1 METKADTPVTKDG
14 MTKALGVVTSKIDD
28 LIALA
33 PPEVASECT
42 TFPSSSHRLLVFYC
56 SFTARMEYWA
66 PQLTF
71 ASNLFTFLSIQ
82 SNCMLSRSGTRT

>member
-28 LIALA
+28 LIAMA

-42 TFPSSSHRLLVFYC
+42 TFPSLLFFY
-56 SFTARMEYWA
+56 
-66 PQLTF
+66 
-71 ASNLFTFLSIQ
+71 
-82 SNCMLSRSGTRT
+82 GTHGVLGPSADLRF